1 MKNIEVKGAK
11 QHNLKNIDVIIP
23 RDKLTVITGLSGSG
37 KSSLAFDTLYA
48 EGQRRYVESLSSYA
62 RQFLSVMDKPDV
74 DHINGLSPAI
84 SIEQKS
90 TSHNPR
96 STVGT
101 VTEIY
106 DYLRLLY
113 ARVGTPFCPDH
124 GISLESQSID
134 QIVDKLFKDEE
145 NERSIIL
152 CPIVSQQKG
161 EHLILLNDLKV
172 RGFIRAKINGEIID
186 LDNLPQLN
194 KNKKHDIDIVIDRL
208 SITKK
213 NKSRLSESIETALR
227 ESDGKSWH
235 RLIMLN
241 NNISFILHKPQ
252 LSENIGACARAIK
265 NFNFQKMIV
274 VDPKP
279 IYPNDKILATSV
291 GAKNIISKSKNFD
304 NLESALKNID
314 VVIATSARFR
324 NKNIKHIQLEDL
336 KKIDYKKKVAFLF
349 GSEASGLSN
358 NEISYAN
365 YTLQIPTNPDFKSLN
380 LSHSL
385 IIIAQVVHS
394 VINSKVSSFK
404 KSKKVKSASK
414 KDILSMFNL
423 CIKNLEDIGF
433 FKPKEK
439 KPKMLEN
446 LRNIFYRMEL
456 SSKET
461 RILSSVFA
469 SLGKKR

>member
-1 MKNIEVKGAK
+1 MSK
-11 QHNLKNIDVIIP
+11 
-23 RDKLTVITGLSGSG
+23 
-37 KSSLAFDTLYA
+37 
-48 EGQRRYVESLSSYA
+48 
-62 RQFLSVMDKPDV
+62 
-74 DHINGLSPAI
+74 
-84 SIEQKS
+84 
-90 TSHNPR
+90 
-96 STVGT
+96 
-101 VTEIY
+101 
-106 DYLRLLY
+106 
-113 ARVGTPFCPDH
+113 
-124 GISLESQSID
+124 
-134 QIVDKLFKDEE
+134 
-145 NERSIIL
+145 
-152 CPIVSQQKG
+152 
-161 EHLILLNDLKV
+161 
-172 RGFIRAKINGEIID
+172 
-186 LDNLPQLN
+186 
-194 KNKKHDIDIVIDRL
+194 
-208 SITKK
+208 
-213 NKSRLSESIETALR
+213 
-227 ESDGKSWH
+227 
-235 RLIMLN
+235 

-252 LSENIGACARAIK
+252 LSENIGACARAMK

-274 VDPKP
+274 IDPKP
-279 IYPNDKILATSV
+279 IFPNDKILATSV
-291 GAKNIISKSKNFD
+291 GAKNIITKSKNFV
-304 NLESALKNID
+304 NLEPALKNID
-314 VVIATSARFR
+314 IVIATSARFR
-324 NKNIKHIQLEDL
+324 NKNIKHIQLGDL

-394 VINSKVSSFK
+394 IINSKVSSFI

-414 KDILSMFNL
+414 KDILSMTNL

-439 KPKMLEN
+439 KPIMLEN